1 MNRRLIL
8 VSASECPWYIEL
20 LNGDLGNDTYII
32 EALEKMDE
40 GQRRLALALGPGDGA
55 MLVGNEAFQYLK
67 SFYHFGIRG
76 EGFKECTKLWRLSI
90 EGGAYVKCV
99 KERPTQ
105 EDKSSFMDPNFTRD
119 VDFNWYKQKVI
130 HNLNDAL
137 KFLEWLD
144 NTPED
149 EDFGFD
155 YETSGMPLDK
165 VFFVS
170 GFSLCTIK
178 YGAFISVTDII
189 NRGEDIDKLKR
200 PLAKFLLKRMSHI
213 WTYNMQFEW
222 LVSHRWLGIDLYELR
237 DASVYNTLTGNHLE
251 YFSLKWSAQY
261 YLAAK
266 VWDTEFDFLSDIID
280 SMLFEEVGRLKREKR
295 KVLKI
300 TPQDFKN
307 TPEWKEICRRYPN
320 YVAEFEKLMIQFWG
334 NPFMIIPSDILGY
347 YCNLDSFYTLMIH
360 VKMKEKYTQEC
371 IDTFSDNIR
380 LGARL
385 MGSGLYI
392 DEPYRAKYEKYCE
405 EMMAWGITYCATA
418 RCWIKMKKHK
428 DKAANTKRYGPV
440 ALKLMKEGNFFSGN
454 LIEILKYI
462 LTSNLDTLDTTDTGV
477 NEGSILLEYGPDFAN
492 KFIAALKQRMK
503 EIKFKGKIDETVVR
517 KKKLLGLLS
526 EDLKTILGLDK
537 INVEG
542 KSHQELEKYLYYERI
557 YNELVKVSK
566 NQLNDIN
573 NIPEIIT
580 AFGTKFNRLSY
591 SEYICKNYFMCTSPI
606 ENDAI
611 AEEFTRLYKYQTAFL
626 SSMSESTQQLNN
638 AEKFYSSRQINSI
651 EQGFQEF
658 MRQWEAY
665 YKDPQKDIDFE
676 NKYIY
681 PRKVFELA
689 LQHYK
694 DVTSDKNKDM
704 WTSFDGYNAQYQ
716 LFPDVQNQWA
726 EYEAPFKETDLDD
739 NFFFMRKLTVNYLVY
754 KKYAKLD
761 STYVGSTGMFKKN
774 NKFVIEGDDL
784 IPIREAD
791 PDEPGAVEKC
801 FVRYEVNKKSSKRWS
816 SGFHTIISHGD
827 LKDIMCP
834 PPIEKGDYLL
844 TYFDI
849 SSAEVKSAGYAS
861 GDPDLIRLFNAG
873 IDVYIYSAKIYLG
886 EDGWNR
892 LNDKQ
897 KKTWRKRFKTIF
909 LGVLYGLGKNSL
921 AARLECSVEE
931 AQRIIDS
938 LYNSFPG
945 LRKYVESQGEY
956 PMNHGGRI
964 NTMLGDDLYVV
975 EYTDYL
981 PKATSEREK
990 QNIIARIKRL
1000 GVNLPIQGGTSTI
1013 MACGFYNNIRVSLK
1027 EGWKNALHPIIVVH

>member
-67 SFYHFGIRG
+67 GFYHFGIRG

-360 VKMKEKYTQEC
+360 VKMKEKYTQ
-371 IDTFSDNIR
+371 
-380 LGARL
+380 
-385 MGSGLYI
+385 
-392 DEPYRAKYEKYCE
+392 
-405 EMMAWGITYCATA
+405 
-418 RCWIKMKKHK
+418 
-428 DKAANTKRYGPV
+428 
-440 ALKLMKEGNFFSGN
+440 
-454 LIEILKYI
+454 
-462 LTSNLDTLDTTDTGV
+462 
-477 NEGSILLEYGPDFAN
+477 
-492 KFIAALKQRMK
+492 
-503 EIKFKGKIDETVVR
+503 
-517 KKKLLGLLS
+517 
-526 EDLKTILGLDK
+526 
-537 INVEG
+537 
-542 KSHQELEKYLYYERI
+542 
-557 YNELVKVSK
+557 
-566 NQLNDIN
+566 
-573 NIPEIIT
+573 
-580 AFGTKFNRLSY
+580 
-591 SEYICKNYFMCTSPI
+591 
-606 ENDAI
+606 
-611 AEEFTRLYKYQTAFL
+611 
-626 SSMSESTQQLNN
+626 
-638 AEKFYSSRQINSI
+638 
-651 EQGFQEF
+651 
-658 MRQWEAY
+658 
-665 YKDPQKDIDFE
+665 
-676 NKYIY
+676 
-681 PRKVFELA
+681 
-689 LQHYK
+689 
-694 DVTSDKNKDM
+694 
-704 WTSFDGYNAQYQ
+704 
-716 LFPDVQNQWA
+716 
-726 EYEAPFKETDLDD
+726 
-739 NFFFMRKLTVNYLVY
+739 
-754 KKYAKLD
+754 
-761 STYVGSTGMFKKN
+761 
-774 NKFVIEGDDL
+774 
-784 IPIREAD
+784 
-791 PDEPGAVEKC
+791 
-801 FVRYEVNKKSSKRWS
+801 
-816 SGFHTIISHGD
+816 
-827 LKDIMCP
+827 
-834 PPIEKGDYLL
+834 
-844 TYFDI
+844 
-849 SSAEVKSAGYAS
+849 
-861 GDPDLIRLFNAG
+861 
-873 IDVYIYSAKIYLG
+873 
-886 EDGWNR
+886 
-892 LNDKQ
+892 
-897 KKTWRKRFKTIF
+897 
-909 LGVLYGLGKNSL
+909 
-921 AARLECSVEE
+921 
-931 AQRIIDS
+931 
-938 LYNSFPG
+938 
-945 LRKYVESQGEY
+945 
-956 PMNHGGRI
+956 
-964 NTMLGDDLYVV
+964 
-975 EYTDYL
+975 
-981 PKATSEREK
+981 
-990 QNIIARIKRL
+990 
-1000 GVNLPIQGGTSTI
+1000 
-1013 MACGFYNNIRVSLK
+1013 
-1027 EGWKNALHPIIVVH
+1027 